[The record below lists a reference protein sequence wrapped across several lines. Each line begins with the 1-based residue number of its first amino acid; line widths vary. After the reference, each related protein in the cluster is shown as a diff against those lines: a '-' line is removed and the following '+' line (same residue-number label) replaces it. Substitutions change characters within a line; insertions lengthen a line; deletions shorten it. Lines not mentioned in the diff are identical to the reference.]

1 MSCSR
6 ADIEHLAT
14 LARLQ
19 LSSEE
24 VERLTHE
31 IGSILAYVDRLQAV
45 DTSSVEDGPAFFEHL
60 PPDRD
65 IVSQDASVAERVI
78 QQFPD
83 RVGNLLRVPAVFT
96 HRLEKE

>member
-6 ADIEHLAT
+6 TDIESLAA
-14 LARLQ
+14 LARLR

-24 VERLTHE
+24 VDRLTHE
-31 IGSILAYVDRLQAV
+31 LGSILTYVDRLQAV
-45 DTSSVEDGPAFFEHL
+45 DTSSVEDGPAFFETL

-65 IVSQDASVAERVI
+65 IASQDAAIAEQII

-83 RVGNLLRVPAVFT
+83 RVGNALRVPAVFA
-96 HRLEKE
+96 HRLER